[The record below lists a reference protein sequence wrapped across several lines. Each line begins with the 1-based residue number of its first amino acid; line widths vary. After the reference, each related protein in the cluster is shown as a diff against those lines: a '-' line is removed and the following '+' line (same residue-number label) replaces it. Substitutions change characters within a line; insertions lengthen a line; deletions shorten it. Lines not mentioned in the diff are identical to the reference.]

1 MKTIELT
8 RGQVALVDDEDFEE
22 LNRYQWYAQ
31 NKGNRFYARGTTKR
45 PNSISISMHRSIMDT
60 PEGLQTDHINGDGL
74 DNRKSNLRVVTCRQ
88 NLQNRHTTQ
97 SSIYQGVNWD
107 KRYKKWNSSIS
118 INGERKYL
126 GHFDVE
132 ADAYAAYLK
141 ALEDIGEIC
150 VNDIKECF

>member
-31 NKGNRFYARGTTKR
+31 NKGNRFYARRTTKR
-45 PNSISISMHRSIMDT
+45 PNSISILMHRAIMDT
-60 PEGLQTDHINGDGL
+60 PERLQIDHIDGNGL
-74 DNRKSNLRVVTCRQ
+74 NNCRSNLRITTNRQ
-88 NLQNRHTTQ
+88 NCQNRHTAK
-97 SSIYQGVNWD
+97 SSIYPGIYWH
-107 KRYKKWNSSIS
+107 KGAGKWQSMIG
-118 INGERKYL
+118 IKGKRKYL
-126 GHFDVE
+126 GLFDVE

-141 ALEDIGEIC
+141 ALEDMGEIC